1 MMECEGGEIEKIA
14 NGRMYF
20 EFGKLFSAI
29 KYEKIYYSCI
39 LRNLIIVNS
48 YNVYGLDRYMK
59 MCI

>member
-29 KYEKIYYSCI
+29 KYEKVYYSCI

-59 MCI
+59 ICI

>member
-1 MMECEGGEIEKIA
+1 MMEFEGGEIEKIA

-59 MCI
+59 ICI

>member
-48 YNVYGLDRYMK
+48 YYGLDRYMK
-59 MCI
+59 RCI

>member
-59 MCI
+59 ICI